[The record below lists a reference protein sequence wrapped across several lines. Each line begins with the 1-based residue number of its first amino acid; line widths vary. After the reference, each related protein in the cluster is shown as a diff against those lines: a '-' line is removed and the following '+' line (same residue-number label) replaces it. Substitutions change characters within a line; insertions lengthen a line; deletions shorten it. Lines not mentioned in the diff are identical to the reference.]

1 MAPSVFILFLLFLQK
16 ATSKNTT
23 CHNPCLGNS
32 LEVRFPFGF
41 DNNRCSYPG
50 FKLSCVN
57 ETQITLDLPN
67 IGNLIVK
74 NINYGS
80 QTVTISDPQKCL
92 AKKFIDSSFDLSGSP
107 FTPEYYD
114 LFFTFLNCSS
124 NSTAVI
130 PGTRSIHCLSNENFT
145 VVTLPTSI
153 YESFPDHMP
162 PFCKE
167 LKKRVPVPVT
177 WYGWSETETRL
188 IWNKPYCLPCEED
201 GGTCRFKGNTG
212 LAIDCSGRSKG
223 HLPRS
228 AKYGIAI
235 GAGIPGLLCIICIV
249 SCVFGRLKACSG
261 GNEPA
266 MEMSTSVAPQPF
278 LVISGLDGRT
288 IESYPKTQL
297 GESGRLPKPHD
308 NTCPI
313 CLSEYQAKD
322 TLRTIPDCN
331 HYFHASCIDE
341 WLKMNA
347 TCPLCR
353 NSPDASSVA
362 THSSSLT
369 SSSSPFSTP

>member
-1 MAPSVFILFLLFLQK
+1 MAPSVLILFLLFLQK

-23 CHNPCLGNS
+23 CQHPCRGNS

-67 IGNLIVK
+67 TGNLTVK

-92 AKKFIDSSFDLSGSP
+92 AKKFIYSSFDLSGSP
-107 FTPEYYD
+107 FTPEYDYR
-114 LFFTFLNCSS
+114 FFTFLNCSS

-145 VVTLPTSI
+145 VVTLPTRI

-177 WYGWSETETRL
+177 LYGWSETETRL
-188 IWNKPYCLPCEED
+188 IWNEPYCLQCEED

-223 HLPRS
+223 M
-228 AKYGIAI
+228 
-235 GAGIPGLLCIICIV
+235 
-249 SCVFGRLKACSG
+249 F
-261 GNEPA
+261 
-266 MEMSTSVAPQPF
+266 
-278 LVISGLDGRT
+278 
-288 IESYPKTQL
+288 
-297 GESGRLPKPHD
+297 
-308 NTCPI
+308 
-313 CLSEYQAKD
+313 SEQ
-322 TLRTIPDCN
+322 R
-331 HYFHASCIDE
+331 
-341 WLKMNA
+341 W
-347 TCPLCR
+347 
-353 NSPDASSVA
+353 
-362 THSSSLT
+362 
-369 SSSSPFSTP
+369 